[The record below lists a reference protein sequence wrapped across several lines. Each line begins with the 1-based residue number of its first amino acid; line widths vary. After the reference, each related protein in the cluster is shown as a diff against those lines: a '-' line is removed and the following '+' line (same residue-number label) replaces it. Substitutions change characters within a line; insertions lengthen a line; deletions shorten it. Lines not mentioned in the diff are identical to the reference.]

1 MIKGLGKWYGSGD
14 PWVWLSAG
22 GVVVSVLMVLTLIGL
37 LLFQGLGYFWP
48 DRVDRVEVWHPVQ
61 GKLQFYGIPVDR
73 ERARPVDEGTMG
85 DRTLFWLGQA
95 EAQGEA
101 YLWVEDTF
109 IRSISR
115 PVDLVRI
122 QRRDG
127 SEFFGNLSGLRRDG
141 QWVADAGEAEVLLD
155 DATAWDTLV
164 GMGADGREVLM
175 NVARIDSISWPNR
188 MNTAQRLQKCFSN
201 IGGFFTD
208 RQYTGSSEN
217 GVLPAIIGTSV
228 LVILMS
234 ILVMPVGV
242 LAAVYMR
249 EYARQRLWIRLLRVA
264 VHNLA
269 GVPSVVYGIFGL
281 GFFVYHLGDQ
291 LDTWFYADR
300 LPSPTFGAPGLL
312 WAALTLALLTL
323 PVVIVATEDGL
334 NRVPLHVRQ
343 SSLALGATRTE
354 TLWRLVLPVAS
365 PACLTGLILA
375 VSRAAGEVTPL
386 MLVGAA
392 KMAPASLF
400 STEFPFV
407 HLDQE
412 FMHLGF
418 QVYDLGFRSDD
429 LHASR
434 PMVFATALLLL
445 LLVIVLNATAV
456 AIRNRAR
463 GRYQLLEH

>member
-1 MIKGLGKWYGSGD
+1 
-14 PWVWLSAG
+14 
-22 GVVVSVLMVLTLIGL
+22 
-37 LLFQGLGYFWP
+37 
-48 DRVDRVEVWHPVQ
+48 
-61 GKLQFYGIPVDR
+61 
-73 ERARPVDEGTMG
+73 
-85 DRTLFWLGQA
+85 
-95 EAQGEA
+95 
-101 YLWVEDTF
+101 
-109 IRSISR
+109 
-115 PVDLVRI
+115 
-122 QRRDG
+122 
-127 SEFFGNLSGLRRDG
+127 
-141 QWVADAGEAEVLLD
+141 
-155 DATAWDTLV
+155 
-164 GMGADGREVLM
+164 MGADGREVLM